1 MMDARKMPLFSA
13 KLRCSIICLAVVE
26 RSVTITGTWLKFKLA
41 KKGRE
46 SSFAMHVAQLKEKDN
61 NPGRD
66 I

>member
-1 MMDARKMPLFSA
+1 MMDARNKPLFSV
-13 KLRCSIICLAVVE
+13 KLKCSIIYMAVVE

-46 SSFAMHVAQLKEKDN
+46 LSFVRHVAQLKKNDN
-61 NPGRD
+61 NLGRD